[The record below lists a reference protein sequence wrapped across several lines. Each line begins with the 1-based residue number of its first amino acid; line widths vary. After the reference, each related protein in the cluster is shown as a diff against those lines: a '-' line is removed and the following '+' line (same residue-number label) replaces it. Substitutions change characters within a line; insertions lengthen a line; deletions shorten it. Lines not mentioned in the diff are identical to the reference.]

1 MAKLWGNYFGKYPPP
16 WMKRLLWFA
25 ITHKKH
31 ISYIN
36 LNAMI
41 VPSLVG
47 QIHISGTIGDK
58 ENRPQWQLLFV
69 EEVTLI
75 KKYGVCSLVVGYERE

>member
-1 MAKLWGNYFGKYPPP
+1 
-16 WMKRLLWFA
+16 MKRLLWFA
-25 ITHKKH
+25 ITHKKR

-47 QIHISGTIGDK
+47 QFHISGTIGDK
-58 ENRPQWQLLFV
+58 EKV
-69 EEVTLI
+69 
-75 KKYGVCSLVVGYERE
+75 